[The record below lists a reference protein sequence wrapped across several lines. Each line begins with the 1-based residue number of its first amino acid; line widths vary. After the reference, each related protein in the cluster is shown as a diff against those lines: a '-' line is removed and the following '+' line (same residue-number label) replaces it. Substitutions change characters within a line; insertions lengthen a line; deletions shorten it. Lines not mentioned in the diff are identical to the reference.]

1 MSTLIMMGRAKERAK
16 SLLFEPG
23 QTLPQRVVRGG
34 FWAFALRITNRL
46 FQLIR
51 TFALAMFLSSLL
63 NPRPSGGS
71 RTRCL
76 IRWWCDPGIGRVRRG
91 DFMADDLDG

>member
-34 FWAFALRITNRL
+34 FWAFALRITN
-46 FQLIR
+46 
-51 TFALAMFLSSLL
+51 
-63 NPRPSGGS
+63 P
-71 RTRCL
+71 
-76 IRWWCDPGIGRVRRG
+76 VE
-91 DFMADDLDG
+91 